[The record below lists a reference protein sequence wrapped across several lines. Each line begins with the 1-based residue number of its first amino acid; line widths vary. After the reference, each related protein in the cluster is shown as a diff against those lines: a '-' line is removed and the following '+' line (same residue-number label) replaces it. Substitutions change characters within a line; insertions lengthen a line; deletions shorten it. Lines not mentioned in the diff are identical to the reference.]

1 MITKE
6 QFESYLATKGAIE
19 DKALQVAGILNK
31 VDKDR
36 YPLYKACREVEI
48 DEDKIFIQSE
58 TGRPYDDAVG
68 YSFKLDLL
76 YKSNEEIKAQ
86 AITER
91 DERVRLLKEEQAGS
105 RRISEAELEA
115 KERAL
120 YEALKTKYEN
130 K

>member
-6 QFESYLATKGAIE
+6 QFESYLAAKGAIE
-19 DKALQVAGILNK
+19 DKALQVAEILNE

-36 YPLYKACREVEI
+36 YPLYKAWREVEI
-48 DEDKIFIQSE
+48 DEDEIFIRSE
-58 TGRPYDDAVG
+58 TGHSYDDPEG
-68 YSFKLDLL
+68 FSFKLDLL

-86 AITER
+86 AISER
-91 DERVRLLKEEQAGS
+91 DERLRVLKEKQAEA

-115 KERAL
+115 KERAQ
-120 YEALKTKYEN
+120 YEALKVKYEN

>member
-6 QFESYLATKGAIE
+6 QFESYLAAKEAIE
-19 DKALQVAGILNK
+19 DKALQVAEILNE
-31 VDKDR
+31 VDKGR
-36 YPLYKACREVEI
+36 YPLYKAWREVEI
-48 DEDKIFIQSE
+48 DEDEIFIRSE
-58 TGRPYDDAVG
+58 TGHSYDDAVG

-86 AITER
+86 AISER
-91 DERVRLLKEEQAGS
+91 DERLKVLKEKQAEA
-105 RRISEAELEA
+105 RRISEAGLEA

-120 YEALKTKYEN
+120 YEALKSKYEN